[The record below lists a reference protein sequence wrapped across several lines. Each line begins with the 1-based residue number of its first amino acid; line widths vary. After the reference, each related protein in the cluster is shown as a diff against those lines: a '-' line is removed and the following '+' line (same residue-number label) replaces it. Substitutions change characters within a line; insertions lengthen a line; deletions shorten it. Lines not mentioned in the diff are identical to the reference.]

1 MLVFYNCKDSK
12 TSSLFFLIF
21 LSLSFIIFT
30 KKHMFKVIPFI
41 IALLLAEKKENYDK
55 LEGIY
60 TLDNPSERVVWEK
73 IRLADPSTGVIPKN
87 IRKKN

>member
-1 MLVFYNCKDSK
+1 
-12 TSSLFFLIF
+12 
-21 LSLSFIIFT
+21 
-30 KKHMFKVIPFI
+30 MFKVIPFI

-60 TLDNPSERVVWEK
+60 TLDNPSERVVWER

-87 IRKKN
+87 IRKKELMFSKTLPVSTSICLLYTSPSPRD